1 MLFHALDDVLG
12 TTTQVQ
18 VLRALLPQ
26 RDPVSGREVERLS
39 HARSRSALSRALDQ
53 LTGLGIVQRRQLA
66 GTHLFQVNREHD
78 LFPAIEAL
86 FQAEAARFAEFRT
99 AVAAALEEAGVARA
113 VLSVVVFG
121 SMARGDAH
129 PESDLDLLAATAG
142 DDAVDA
148 VNDAL
153 LARAEALQARFG
165 FRISPIVLPRSRIM
179 ERFREGDPLMKNI
192 LDDGRT
198 LLGASFREVAGAW

>member
-18 VLRALLPQ
+18 VLRALLPL
-26 RDPVSGREVERLS
+26 RGPVSGREVKRLS
-39 HARSRSALSRALDQ
+39 RARSRSALSRALDH
-53 LTGLGIVQRRQLA
+53 LTALGVVHRRQLA

-78 LFPAIEAL
+78 LVPAIEAL
-86 FQAEAARFAEFRT
+86 FQAEAARFAAFRA
-99 AVAAALEEAGVARA
+99 AVAAALEEAGVAEA
-113 VLSVVVFG
+113 VLSAVVFG

-129 PESDLDLLAATAG
+129 PESDLDLLVATASEE
-142 DDAVDA
+142 AVEP

-153 LARAEALQARFG
+153 LERAEALRARFG
-165 FRISPIVLPRSRIM
+165 FRISPLVLPQPRIV